1 MSDSYDKLFT
11 PEEAER
17 RVVIIASNND
27 HKVAEIREILS
38 SVLPGMDFK
47 PMREIGG
54 LPVPEETGSTFEE
67 NAFIKANAIH
77 GLTMMP
83 VVADDSGLMVDALD
97 GAPGVRSARY
107 AGEHATDAENNAKLL
122 EAMKDV
128 DDLDR
133 SARFVCSL
141 AFVSNLVS
149 TSAIGFCEGRVGRE
163 PHGENGFGYDP
174 LFWPE
179 DAEGKTMAELTEQ
192 QKNAISH
199 RRHAAEALAEKLRDL
214 KVNGSGE

>member
-1 MSDSYDKLFT
+1 MSDSMNDLFT
-11 PEEAER
+11 PEEAQR
-17 RVVIIASNND
+17 RVVVIASNND
-27 HKVAEIREILS
+27 HKVAEIKEILS

-47 PMREIGG
+47 PVREIGG
-54 LPVPEETGSTFEE
+54 FPMPEETGDTFEQ
-67 NAFIKANAIH
+67 NAFIKAKTIH
-77 GLTMMP
+77 DLTMMP
-83 VVADDSGLMVDALD
+83 VIADDSGLMVDALD

-122 EAMKDV
+122 DAMKDIA
-128 DDLDR
+128 DIDR
-133 SARFVCSL
+133 SARFVCTL
-141 AFVSNLVS
+141 AFVSNLVT
-149 TSAIGFCEGRVGRE
+149 TSAIGFCEGRIGRE

-199 RRHAAEALAEKLRDL
+199 RRHAAEALAEKLRNL
-214 KVNGSGE
+214 KVQGTGE

>member
-1 MSDSYDKLFT
+1 MSDTYNNLFT

-17 RVVIIASNND
+17 RVVVIASNND
-27 HKVAEIREILS
+27 HKVAEIKEILS

-47 PMREIGG
+47 PVREIGG
-54 LPVPEETGSTFEE
+54 FAMPEETGDTFEE
-67 NAFIKANAIH
+67 NAFIKAKAIH
-77 GLTMMP
+77 DLTMMP
-83 VVADDSGLMVDALD
+83 VIADDSGLMVDALD

-122 EAMKDV
+122 DAMKDV
-128 DDLDR
+128 ADIDR
-133 SARFVCSL
+133 SARFVCTL
-141 AFVSNLVS
+141 AFVSNLVN

-163 PHGENGFGYDP
+163 PHGEHGFGYDP

-179 DAEGKTMAELTEQ
+179 DAEGKTMAELTET

-199 RRHAAEALAEKLRDL
+199 RRHAAEALAEKLRNL
-214 KVNGSGE
+214 KVAGSHE